1 MIKNSFK
8 KDFNVIERTMFA
20 KTKPDI
26 IIEVNGK
33 TLVVQTV
40 TALKTINAEFTL
52 DEPYENDMTG
62 E

>member
-1 MIKNSFK
+1 
-8 KDFNVIERTMFA
+8 MFA